1 MRATFLLRTIL
12 QGGGENPPGTG
23 KNANLTLYGT
33 KVNFECWPNPPERY
47 FDYSVPTDMIS
58 YYFTNNIA
66 RLFSVPFHLS
76 QFLTKVIFSIPKYHR
91 RNQRN
96 YSLRFLIISL
106 DATFACIHQ
115 GRRVEGTGN
124 SAGLPAQTPRSPS
137 IINL

>member
-1 MRATFLLRTIL
+1 MSKNNPLIRPKFLLRTIL

-66 RLFSVPFHLS
+66 RQLSASFHLS
-76 QFLTKVIFSIPKYHR
+76 PILTKVHSVYF
-91 RNQRN
+91 
-96 YSLRFLIISL
+96 
-106 DATFACIHQ
+106 
-115 GRRVEGTGN
+115 
-124 SAGLPAQTPRSPS
+124 
-137 IINL
+137 